1 MTSEDVTPTVK
12 IFLDIVVVCGKI
24 NTTPLSKEGTKNR
37 KEGAFMFGEFI
48 KKRRLD
54 QGISL
59 REFCRLLNVDP
70 SNWSK
75 IERGIISPPQ
85 DDYRLRQI
93 AEILKIDFGT
103 NLWQQMKDMAKID
116 AGSIPD
122 DIRSDSRVVNAL
134 PIFFRT
140 LRSDKP
146 EDLDQLIDFI
156 RKGESSE
163 EE

>member
-1 MTSEDVTPTVK
+1 
-12 IFLDIVVVCGKI
+12 
-24 NTTPLSKEGTKNR
+24 
-37 KEGAFMFGEFI
+37 MFGEFV

-59 REFCRLLNVDP
+59 REFCRLLDVDP

-75 IERGIISPPQ
+75 VERGIISPPQ
-85 DDYRLRQI
+85 DDYKLRQI
-93 AEILKIDFGT
+93 AEILKIDFRT

-116 AGSIPD
+116 AGAIPD
-122 DIRSDSRVVNAL
+122 DILSDSRVVNAL

-146 EDLDQLIDFI
+146 EDLDRLIDFI

>member
-1 MTSEDVTPTVK
+1 
-12 IFLDIVVVCGKI
+12 
-24 NTTPLSKEGTKNR
+24 
-37 KEGAFMFGEFI
+37 MFGEFI

-93 AEILKIDFGT
+93 AEILKIGFGT

-122 DIRSDSRVVNAL
+122 DIRSDRRVLNSL

-146 EDLDQLIDFI
+146 EDLDRLIDFI